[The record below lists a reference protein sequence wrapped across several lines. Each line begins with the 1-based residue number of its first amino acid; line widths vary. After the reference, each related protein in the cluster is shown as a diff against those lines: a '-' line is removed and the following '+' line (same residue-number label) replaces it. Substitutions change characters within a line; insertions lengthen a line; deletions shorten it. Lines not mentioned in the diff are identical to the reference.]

1 MATRKRPS
9 VAPMRNVSA
18 FLTPSTELTEPTEAT
33 EATEAPPLSEV
44 PIEQITLPAQQ
55 PRRYFDPAK
64 MAHLIES
71 VREHGILEPLI
82 VRPIALNQYELI
94 AGERRFRAAQS
105 LNLTAVPISSRA
117 FTDREAQQIA
127 LVENLQRED
136 LNPIEETE
144 AILALLALSLEV
156 ESSEIIAILNQA
168 SNAQKR
174 DLELTENVFRQY
186 EQIEKLLQ
194 GIGRFTAQSFR
205 SSRLP
210 LLNLPEDVLT
220 ALRQGKLEYT
230 KARAISQ
237 VKDETKRKKL
247 LKQAVTKELSLSAI
261 KEEIAVVKAE
271 ELGVDRDPA
280 DFKVRFDDIH
290 RRVKQ
295 AKLWDDP
302 KKRRRLEKM
311 MGDLEVLLETGM
323 AQS

>member
-18 FLTPSTELTEPTEAT
+18 FLTPSTEPTEAL
-33 EATEAPPLSEV
+33 PLSEV
-44 PIEQITLPAQQ
+44 PIDQITLPAQQ

-64 MAHLIES
+64 MAHLVES

-82 VRPIALNQYELI
+82 VRPIAPNQYELI

-105 LNLTAVPISSRA
+105 LNLTAVPISSRE

-144 AILALLALSLEV
+144 AILALLALRLEV
-156 ESSEIIAILNQA
+156 EPPEIIAILNQA

-174 DLELTENVFRQY
+174 DIELTENVFRQY

-230 KARAISQ
+230 KARAIAQ
-237 VKDETKRKKL
+237 VKDEAKRKKL

-271 ELGVDRDPA
+271 EVGVDRDPA

-311 MGDLEVLLETGM
+311 MGDLEVLLEAGV

>member
-18 FLTPSTELTEPTEAT
+18 FLTPTIEAT
-33 EATEAPPLSEV
+33 ESLPLSQV

-71 VREHGILEPLI
+71 VRKHGILEPLI
-82 VRPIALNQYELI
+82 VRPIALNQYELL
-94 AGERRFRAAQS
+94 AGERRLRAAQA
-105 LNLTAVPISSRA
+105 LKLPQVPISSRE
-117 FTDREAQQIA
+117 FSDREAQQIA

-144 AILALLALSLEV
+144 AILSLLTLSLDV
-156 ESSEIIAILNQA
+156 EQPEIIALLNQV

-174 DLELTENVFRQY
+174 NLDLTENVFRQY
-186 EQIEKLLQ
+186 EQIENLLQ
-194 GIGRFTAQSFR
+194 SIGRFTAQSFR

-210 LLNLPEDVLT
+210 LLNLPEEILT

-230 KARAISQ
+230 KARAIAQ
-237 VKDETKRKKL
+237 VKDEAKRKKL
-247 LKQAVTKELSLSAI
+247 LKQAVTKDLSLSAI
-261 KEEIAVVKAE
+261 KEEIAVIRAE
-271 ELGVDRDPA
+271 ESGNAEGDPV

-290 RRVKQ
+290 RRVKR

-311 MGDLEVLLETGM
+311 MGDLEALLETGV

>member
-18 FLTPSTELTEPTEAT
+18 FLTPTTQPTEPTELAD
-33 EATEAPPLSEV
+33 ALPLSEV

-82 VRPIALNQYELI
+82 VRPIAPNQYELI

-105 LNLTAVPISSRA
+105 LNLTVVPISPRA

-144 AILALLALSLEV
+144 AILALLALSLDV
-156 ESSEIIAILNQA
+156 ESSEIVAILNQV

-174 DLELTENVFRQY
+174 NLELTENVFRQY

-230 KARAISQ
+230 KARAIAQ
-237 VKDETKRKKL
+237 VKDEAKRKKL

-261 KEEIAVVKAE
+261 KEEIAVVRAE
-271 ELGVDRDPA
+271 EGAGDRDST
-280 DFKVRFDDIH
+280 DFKVRFDDIY

-302 KKRRRLEKM
+302 KKHRRLEKM
-311 MGDLEVLLETGM
+311 MGDLEALLEL
-323 AQS
+323 

>member
-18 FLTPSTELTEPTEAT
+18 FLTPSTESTEAL
-33 EATEAPPLSEV
+33 PLNEV
-44 PIEQITLPAQQ
+44 PIEQITLPSHQ

-71 VREHGILEPLI
+71 VRKHGILEPLI
-82 VRPIALNQYELI
+82 VRPIAPNQYELI

-105 LNLTAVPISSRA
+105 LNLTAVPISSRE

-144 AILALLALSLEV
+144 AILALLALSLDV
-156 ESSEIIAILNQA
+156 ESSEIIAILNQV

-174 DLELTENVFRQY
+174 NLELTENVFRQY
-186 EQIEKLLQ
+186 EQVEKLLQ

-210 LLNLPEDVLT
+210 LLNLPEDILT

-230 KARAISQ
+230 KARAIAQ
-237 VKDETKRKKL
+237 VKDEAKRKKL

-261 KEEIAVVKAE
+261 KEEIAVVRAE

-311 MGDLEVLLETGM
+311 MGDLEVLLEAGVV
-323 AQS
+323 QS

>member
-18 FLTPSTELTEPTEAT
+18 FLAPPTEVTEVT
-33 EATEAPPLSEV
+33 EALPLSQV
-44 PIEQITLPAQQ
+44 PIEQIKLPAQQ

-82 VRPIALNQYELI
+82 VRPIAPNQYELI
-94 AGERRFRAAQS
+94 AGERRLRAAQA
-105 LNLTAVPISSRA
+105 LNLTQVPISVREFS
-117 FTDREAQQIA
+117 DREAQQIA

-144 AILALLALSLEV
+144 AILSLLALSLDV
-156 ESSEIIAILNQA
+156 DKPEIIAILNQV

-174 DLELTENVFRQY
+174 NLELTENVFRQH
-186 EQIEKLLQ
+186 EKIENLLQ

-210 LLNLPEDVLT
+210 LLNLPEDILT

-230 KARAISQ
+230 KARAIAQ
-237 VKDETKRKKL
+237 VKDEAKRKKL
-247 LKQAVTKELSLSAI
+247 LKQVMTKQLSLSAI
-261 KEEIAVVKAE
+261 KDEIAVVRAE
-271 ELGVDRDPA
+271 DISVEGDPV
-280 DFKVRFDDIH
+280 DFKVRFDDLH
-290 RRVKQ
+290 RRVKR

-311 MGDLEVLLETGM
+311 MGDLEALLETGV

>member
-18 FLTPSTELTEPTEAT
+18 FLTPTIEAT
-33 EATEAPPLSEV
+33 ESLPLSQV

-64 MAHLIES
+64 MAYLIES

-82 VRPIALNQYELI
+82 VRPIALNQYELL
-94 AGERRFRAAQS
+94 AGERRLRAAQA
-105 LNLTAVPISSRA
+105 LKLPQVPISSRE
-117 FTDREAQQIA
+117 FSDREAQQIA

-144 AILALLALSLEV
+144 AILSLLALSLDV
-156 ESSEIIAILNQA
+156 EQPEIIALLNQV

-174 DLELTENVFRQY
+174 NLDLTENVFRQY
-186 EQIEKLLQ
+186 EQIENLLQ
-194 GIGRFTAQSFR
+194 SIGRFTAQSFR

-210 LLNLPEDVLT
+210 LLNLPEEILT

-230 KARAISQ
+230 KARAIAQ
-237 VKDETKRKKL
+237 VKDEAKRKKL
-247 LKQAVTKELSLSAI
+247 LKQAVTKDLSLSAI
-261 KEEIAVVKAE
+261 KEEIAVVRAE
-271 ELGVDRDPA
+271 ESGNAEGDPI

-290 RRVKQ
+290 RRVKR

-311 MGDLEVLLETGM
+311 MGDLEALLETGV

>member
-18 FLTPSTELTEPTEAT
+18 FLTPLTEAT
-33 EATEAPPLSEV
+33 ENAETTKATEAPPLSQI
-44 PIEQITLPAQQ
+44 PIDQIKLPAQQ

-82 VRPIALNQYELI
+82 VRPIAPNQYELL
-94 AGERRFRAAQS
+94 AGERRLRAAQA
-105 LNLTAVPISSRA
+105 LNLSQVPISAREFS
-117 FTDREAQQIA
+117 DREAQQIA

-144 AILALLALSLEV
+144 AILSLLALSLEV
-156 ESSEIIAILNQA
+156 KPPEIIAILNQV

-174 DLELTENVFRQY
+174 NLELTENVFRQH
-186 EQIEKLLQ
+186 EQIENLLQ

-210 LLNLPEDVLT
+210 LLNLPKDILT
-220 ALRQGKLEYT
+220 TLREGKLEYT
-230 KARAISQ
+230 KARAIAQ
-237 VKDETKRKKL
+237 VKDEAKRKKL
-247 LKQAVTKELSLSAI
+247 LKQAVQKALSLSAI
-261 KEEIAVVKAE
+261 KEEIAGVRAE
-271 ELGVDRDPA
+271 EADRDRDPA

-311 MGDLEVLLETGM
+311 MGDLEALLETGVT
-323 AQS
+323 Q

>member
-9 VAPMRNVSA
+9 VAPMRNIST
-18 FLTPSTELTEPTEAT
+18 FLTLPIDRAEPLPSGG
-33 EATEAPPLSEV
+33 V
-44 PIEQITLPAQQ
+44 PIEQITLPVQQ

-82 VRPIALNQYELI
+82 VRPIGPHQYELI
-94 AGERRFRAAQS
+94 AGERRFRAAQA
-105 LNLTAVPISSRA
+105 LNLTQIPISVREFS
-117 FTDREAQQIA
+117 DREAQQIA
-127 LVENLQRED
+127 LMENLQRED

-144 AILALLALSLEV
+144 AILSLLALSLDV
-156 ESSEIIAILNQA
+156 EPSEIIAILNQA
-168 SNAQKR
+168 SNAQR
-174 DLELTENVFRQY
+174 RSIELTENVFRQY
-186 EQIEKLLQ
+186 QQIEKLLQ

-210 LLNLPEDVLT
+210 LLNLPEEILM

-230 KARAISQ
+230 KARAIAQ
-237 VKDETKRKKL
+237 VKDEATRKKL

-261 KEEIAVVKAE
+261 KEEIAVARE
-271 ELGVDRDPA
+271 EEGRVGRDPA
-280 DFKVRFDDIH
+280 DFRIRFDDIH

-311 MGDLEVLLETGM
+311 MGDLEALLEAGVPNTNRN
-323 AQS
+323 ATET

>member
-9 VAPMRNVSA
+9 VSPMRNVSA
-18 FLTPSTELTEPTEAT
+18 FLTPSTEPTEAL
-33 EATEAPPLSEV
+33 PLSEV

-64 MAHLIES
+64 MEHLVES
-71 VREHGILEPLI
+71 VREYGILEPLI
-82 VRPIALNQYELI
+82 VRPIAPNQYELI

-105 LNLTAVPISSRA
+105 LNLTVVPISSRE

-144 AILALLALSLEV
+144 AILALLALSLEIK
-156 ESSEIIAILNQA
+156 SSEIIAILNQVA
-168 SNAQKR
+168 NAQKR
-174 DLELTENVFRQY
+174 NLEWTENVFRQY
-186 EQIEKLLQ
+186 EQVEKLLQ

-210 LLNLPEDVLT
+210 LLNLPEDILT

-230 KARAISQ
+230 KARAIAQ

-311 MGDLEVLLETGM
+311 MGDLEVLLEAGV

>member
-1 MATRKRPS
+1 MTTRKRPS

-18 FLTPSTELTEPTEAT
+18 FLTPAT
-33 EATEAPPLSEV
+33 EATEALPLNQV
-44 PIEQITLPAQQ
+44 PIEQIKLPAQQ

-64 MAHLIES
+64 MAHLVES

-82 VRPIALNQYELI
+82 VRPIAPNQYELL
-94 AGERRFRAAQS
+94 AGERRLRAAQA
-105 LNLTAVPISSRA
+105 LNLTQVPISSRE
-117 FTDREAQQIA
+117 FSDREAQQIA

-144 AILALLALSLEV
+144 AILSLLALSLNV
-156 ESSEIIAILNQA
+156 EQPEIIAILNQV

-174 DLELTENVFRQY
+174 NLELTENVFRQY
-186 EQIEKLLQ
+186 EQVENLLQ

-210 LLNLPEDVLT
+210 LLNLPEDILM

-230 KARAISQ
+230 KARAIAQ
-237 VKDETKRKKL
+237 LKDEVKRRKL

-261 KEEIAVVKAE
+261 KEEIAVFRAE
-271 ELGVDRDPA
+271 EGGNDRDSA
-280 DFKVRFDDIH
+280 DFKVRFDDIN

-295 AKLWDDP
+295 AKLWEDP

-311 MGDLEVLLETGM
+311 MGDLEALLEAGVI
-323 AQS
+323 QS

>member
-9 VAPMRNVSA
+9 IAPMRNVSA
-18 FLTPSTELTEPTEAT
+18 FLTPPTETT
-33 EATEAPPLSEV
+33 EALPLSQV
-44 PIEQITLPAQQ
+44 PIDQIKLPAQQ

-64 MAHLIES
+64 MANLIES

-82 VRPIALNQYELI
+82 VRPIAPNQYELL
-94 AGERRFRAAQS
+94 AGERRLRAAQA
-105 LNLTAVPISSRA
+105 LNLTQIPISSRE
-117 FTDREAQQIA
+117 FSDREAQKIA

-144 AILALLALSLEV
+144 AILSLLALSLDV
-156 ESSEIIAILNQA
+156 EPPEIIAILNQV

-174 DLELTENVFRQY
+174 NLELTENVFRQS

-194 GIGRFTAQSFR
+194 GVGRFTAQSFR

-210 LLNLPEDVLT
+210 LLNLPEDVLI
-220 ALRQGKLEYT
+220 ALRQGNLEYT
-230 KARAISQ
+230 KARAIAQ
-237 VKDETKRKKL
+237 VKDEVKRKKL

-261 KEEIAVVKAE
+261 KEEIAVFRAEDTSVKDQP
-271 ELGVDRDPA
+271 V

-290 RRVKQ
+290 RRVKR

-311 MGDLEVLLETGM
+311 MGDLEALLETGV
-323 AQS
+323 AQSEMEQR

>member
-1 MATRKRPS
+1 MAPRKRPS

-18 FLTPSTELTEPTEAT
+18 FLTPSTEPTELAEFT
-33 EATEAPPLSEV
+33 GPVPLNEV
-44 PIEQITLPAQQ
+44 PIEQIKLPAQQ
-55 PRRYFDPAK
+55 PRRYFDPVK
-64 MAHLIES
+64 MAQLIES

-82 VRPIALNQYELI
+82 VRPIAPNQYELL
-94 AGERRFRAAQS
+94 AGERRFRAAQA
-105 LNLTAVPISSRA
+105 LNLAQVPISSRA
-117 FTDREAQQIA
+117 FTDREARQIA

-144 AILALLALSLEV
+144 AILALLALSLDV
-156 ESSEIIAILNQA
+156 EPSEIIAILNQV

-174 DLELTENVFRQY
+174 NLELTENVFRQY

-210 LLNLPEDVLT
+210 LLNLPDDILT

-230 KARAISQ
+230 KARAIAQ
-237 VKDETKRKKL
+237 VKDEAMRKNI

-261 KEEIAVVKAE
+261 KEEIAVARAE
-271 ELGVDRDPA
+271 EGGADRDLA

-290 RRVKQ
+290 RRVKR

-302 KKRRRLEKM
+302 KKLRRLEKM
-311 MGDLEVLLETGM
+311 MGDLEALLETGV

>member
-18 FLTPSTELTEPTEAT
+18 FLTPSTEPTDPTEST
-33 EATEAPPLSEV
+33 EARPLSEV
-44 PIEQITLPAQQ
+44 PIEQIKLPAQQ

-82 VRPIALNQYELI
+82 VRPIAPNQYELI

-144 AILALLALSLEV
+144 AILALLALSLDV

-168 SNAQKR
+168 SNAKKR
-174 DLELTENVFRQY
+174 DIELTENVFRQY

-230 KARAISQ
+230 KARAIAQ
-237 VKDETKRKKL
+237 VKDEAKRKKL

-261 KEEIAVVKAE
+261 KEEIAVVRAE
-271 ELGVDRDPA
+271 ELGVDQDPA

-311 MGDLEVLLETGM
+311 MGDLEVLLESG
-323 AQS
+323 AVQS

>member
-18 FLTPSTELTEPTEAT
+18 FLTPTIEAT
-33 EATEAPPLSEV
+33 ESLPLSQV

-71 VREHGILEPLI
+71 VRKHGILEPLI
-82 VRPIALNQYELI
+82 VRPIALNQYELL
-94 AGERRFRAAQS
+94 AGERRLRAAQA
-105 LNLTAVPISSRA
+105 LKLPQVPISSRE
-117 FTDREAQQIA
+117 FSDREAQQIA

-144 AILALLALSLEV
+144 AILSLLALSLDV
-156 ESSEIIAILNQA
+156 EQPEIIALLNQV

-174 DLELTENVFRQY
+174 NLDLTENVFRQY
-186 EQIEKLLQ
+186 EQIENLLQ
-194 GIGRFTAQSFR
+194 SIGRFTAQSFR

-210 LLNLPEDVLT
+210 LLNLPEEILT

-230 KARAISQ
+230 KARAIAQ
-237 VKDETKRKKL
+237 VEDEAKRKKL
-247 LKQAVTKELSLSAI
+247 LKQAVTKDLSLSAI
-261 KEEIAVVKAE
+261 KEEIAVIRAE
-271 ELGVDRDPA
+271 ESGNAEGDPV

-290 RRVKQ
+290 RRVKR

-311 MGDLEVLLETGM
+311 MGDLEALLETGV

>member
-18 FLTPSTELTEPTEAT
+18 FLTPSTEPTEAL
-33 EATEAPPLSEV
+33 PLSEV
-44 PIEQITLPAQQ
+44 PIDQITLPAQQ

-64 MAHLIES
+64 MAHLVES
-71 VREHGILEPLI
+71 VREHGILEPII
-82 VRPIALNQYELI
+82 VRPIAPNQYELI
-94 AGERRFRAAQS
+94 AGERRFRAAQL
-105 LNLTAVPISSRA
+105 LNLTAVPISSRE

-144 AILALLALSLEV
+144 AILALLALSLDV
-156 ESSEIIAILNQA
+156 ESSEIIAILNQV

-174 DLELTENVFRQY
+174 NLELTENVFRQY

-230 KARAISQ
+230 KARAIAQ

-311 MGDLEVLLETGM
+311 MGDLEVLLEAGV

>member
-18 FLTPSTELTEPTEAT
+18 FLTAPTETA
-33 EATEAPPLSEV
+33 EAPPLSEV
-44 PIEQITLPAQQ
+44 PIGQIKLPSQQ

-64 MAHLIES
+64 MAHLVES

-82 VRPIALNQYELI
+82 VRPIGPNQYELI
-94 AGERRFRAAQS
+94 AGERRFRAAQA
-105 LNLTAVPISSRA
+105 LNLTQVPISARE

-144 AILALLALSLEV
+144 AILSLLALLLEV
-156 ESSEIIAILNQA
+156 EQPDIIAILNQV

-174 DLELTENVFRQY
+174 NLELTENVFRQY
-186 EQIEKLLQ
+186 EQIENLFQ

-230 KARAISQ
+230 KARAIAQ
-237 VKDETKRKKL
+237 IKDEAKRKKL

-261 KEEIAVVKAE
+261 KKEIAVVRAE
-271 ELGVDRDPA
+271 EGEREGNPA

-311 MGDLEVLLETGM
+311 MGDLEALLEAGV
-323 AQS
+323 AQL

>member
-9 VAPMRNVSA
+9 VTPMRNVSA
-18 FLTPSTELTEPTEAT
+18 FLTPSTEPTEAL
-33 EATEAPPLSEV
+33 PLSEV

-64 MAHLIES
+64 MAHLVES

-82 VRPIALNQYELI
+82 VRPIAPNQYELI

-105 LNLTAVPISSRA
+105 LNLTAVPISSRE

-156 ESSEIIAILNQA
+156 ESSEIIVILNQVA
-168 SNAQKR
+168 NAQKR
-174 DLELTENVFRQY
+174 NLELTENVFRQY
-186 EQIEKLLQ
+186 EQVEKLLQ

-210 LLNLPEDVLT
+210 LLNLPEDILA

-230 KARAISQ
+230 KARAIAQ
-237 VKDETKRKKL
+237 VKDEAKRKKL

-261 KEEIAVVKAE
+261 RGEIAVVKAE

-311 MGDLEVLLETGM
+311 MGDLEVLLEAGV

>member
-18 FLTPSTELTEPTEAT
+18 FLSPTTEPTELAELAELAAT
-33 EATEAPPLSEV
+33 LPLIEV
-44 PIEQITLPAQQ
+44 PIEQIILPNQQ

-105 LNLTAVPISSRA
+105 LNLTAVPISSRE

-144 AILALLALSLEV
+144 AILALLSLSLEV
-156 ESSEIIAILNQA
+156 EPPEIVSILNQA

-174 DLELTENVFRQY
+174 HLELTENVFRQY
-186 EQIEKLLQ
+186 EQIEKVLQ

-210 LLNLPEDVLT
+210 LLNLPEDILT
-220 ALRQGKLEYT
+220 VLRQGNLEYT
-230 KARAISQ
+230 KARAIAQ
-237 VKDETKRKKL
+237 VKDEAKRKNL
-247 LKQAVTKELSLSAI
+247 LKLAVTKELSLSAI
-261 KEEIAVVKAE
+261 KEEITVLRAE
-271 ELGVDRDPA
+271 NGGGDRDPS

-311 MGDLEVLLETGM
+311 MSDLEVLLDSGV

>member
-9 VAPMRNVSA
+9 VSPMRNVSA
-18 FLTPSTELTEPTEAT
+18 FLTPSTEPTEAL
-33 EATEAPPLSEV
+33 PLSEV

-64 MAHLIES
+64 MEHLVES
-71 VREHGILEPLI
+71 VREYGILEPLI
-82 VRPIALNQYELI
+82 VRPIAPNQYELI

-105 LNLTAVPISSRA
+105 LNLTVVPISSRE

-144 AILALLALSLEV
+144 AILALLALSLEIK
-156 ESSEIIAILNQA
+156 SSEIIAILNQVA
-168 SNAQKR
+168 NAQKR
-174 DLELTENVFRQY
+174 NLELTENVFRQY
-186 EQIEKLLQ
+186 EQVEKLLQ

-210 LLNLPEDVLT
+210 LLNLPEDILT

-230 KARAISQ
+230 KARAIAQ

-311 MGDLEVLLETGM
+311 MGDLEVLLEAGV

>member
-9 VAPMRNVSA
+9 VTPMRNVSA
-18 FLTPSTELTEPTEAT
+18 FLTPLAEPIEAL
-33 EATEAPPLSEV
+33 PLSEV

-82 VRPIALNQYELI
+82 VRPIAPNQYELI

-105 LNLTAVPISSRA
+105 LNLTAVPISSRE

-144 AILALLALSLEV
+144 AILALLALSLDV
-156 ESSEIIAILNQA
+156 ESSEIIAILNQVA
-168 SNAQKR
+168 NAQKR
-174 DLELTENVFRQY
+174 NLELTENVFRQY
-186 EQIEKLLQ
+186 EQVEKLLQ

-230 KARAISQ
+230 KARAIAQ
-237 VKDETKRKKL
+237 IKDETKRKKL

-261 KEEIAVVKAE
+261 KQEIAVVRAE
-271 ELGVDRDPA
+271 ELGADRDPA

-311 MGDLEVLLETGM
+311 MGDLEVLLEAGV

>member
-9 VAPMRNVSA
+9 VTPMRNVSA
-18 FLTPSTELTEPTEAT
+18 FLTPLAEPIEAL
-33 EATEAPPLSEV
+33 PLSEV

-82 VRPIALNQYELI
+82 VRPIAPNQYELI

-105 LNLTAVPISSRA
+105 LNLTAVPISSRE

-144 AILALLALSLEV
+144 AILALLALSLDV
-156 ESSEIIAILNQA
+156 ESSEIIAILNQVA
-168 SNAQKR
+168 NAQKR
-174 DLELTENVFRQY
+174 NLELTENVFRQY
-186 EQIEKLLQ
+186 EQVEKLLQ

-230 KARAISQ
+230 KARAIAQ

-247 LKQAVTKELSLSAI
+247 LKQAVMKELSLSAI
-261 KEEIAVVKAE
+261 KQEIAVVRAE
-271 ELGVDRDPA
+271 ELGADRDPA

-311 MGDLEVLLETGM
+311 MGDLEVLLEAGV

>member
-1 MATRKRPS
+1 MTTRKRPS

-18 FLTPSTELTEPTEAT
+18 FLTPFTESTEAL
-33 EATEAPPLSEV
+33 PLNEV
-44 PIEQITLPAQQ
+44 PIGQITLPAQQ

-82 VRPIALNQYELI
+82 VRPIAPNQYELL
-94 AGERRFRAAQS
+94 AGERRLRAAQA
-105 LNLTAVPISSRA
+105 LNLALVPISARE

-144 AILALLALSLEV
+144 AILSLLALSLEV
-156 ESSEIIAILNQA
+156 ESSEIIAILNQV

-174 DLELTENVFRQY
+174 NLELTENVFRQHK
-186 EQIEKLLQ
+186 QIEKLLQ

-210 LLNLPEDVLT
+210 LLNLPEEILT

-230 KARAISQ
+230 KGRAIAQ
-237 VKDETKRKKL
+237 VKDEAKRKKL

-261 KEEIAVVKAE
+261 KEEIAIVWVEAE
-271 ELGVDRDPA
+271 SMEDAPI
-280 DFKVRFDDIH
+280 DFRVRFDDIH
-290 RRVKQ
+290 RRVKR

-311 MGDLEVLLETGM
+311 MGDLEALLETGV
-323 AQS
+323 AQ

>member
-9 VAPMRNVSA
+9 IAPMRNVSA
-18 FLTPSTELTEPTEAT
+18 FLTTPPETTETTET
-33 EATEAPPLSEV
+33 PPISEV
-44 PIEQITLPAQQ
+44 PITQINLPTQQ
-55 PRRYFDPAK
+55 PRHYFDPAK

-82 VRPIALNQYELI
+82 VRPIAPNQYELI
-94 AGERRFRAAQS
+94 AGERRLRAAQS
-105 LNLTAVPISSRA
+105 LNLAQVPISVREFS
-117 FTDREAQQIA
+117 DREAQQIA

-144 AILALLALSLEV
+144 AILALLTLSLEV
-156 ESSEIIAILNQA
+156 TEAEIIAILNQV

-174 DLELTENVFRQY
+174 NLELTENVFRQH
-186 EQIEKLLQ
+186 EQIENLLQ

-210 LLNLPEDVLT
+210 LLNLPEEILM

-230 KARAISQ
+230 KARAIAQ
-237 VKDETKRKKL
+237 VKDKIQRKKL

-261 KEEIAVVKAE
+261 KEEIAVFQAE
-271 ELGVDRDPA
+271 DKSVEGDPI

-290 RRVKQ
+290 RRVKR

-311 MGDLEVLLETGM
+311 MSDLELLLETGS

>member
-18 FLTPSTELTEPTEAT
+18 FLTPTIEAT
-33 EATEAPPLSEV
+33 ESLPLSQV

-71 VREHGILEPLI
+71 VRKHGILEPLI
-82 VRPIALNQYELI
+82 VRPIALNQYELL
-94 AGERRFRAAQS
+94 AGERRLRAAQA
-105 LNLTAVPISSRA
+105 LKLPQVPISSRE
-117 FTDREAQQIA
+117 FSDREAQQIA

-144 AILALLALSLEV
+144 AILSLLALSLDV
-156 ESSEIIAILNQA
+156 EQPEIIALLNQV

-174 DLELTENVFRQY
+174 NLDLTENVFRQY
-186 EQIEKLLQ
+186 EQIENLLQ
-194 GIGRFTAQSFR
+194 SIGRFTAQSFR

-210 LLNLPEDVLT
+210 LLNLPEEILT

-230 KARAISQ
+230 KARAIAQ
-237 VKDETKRKKL
+237 VKDEAKRKKL
-247 LKQAVTKELSLSAI
+247 LKQAVTKDLSLSAI
-261 KEEIAVVKAE
+261 KEEIAVIRAE
-271 ELGVDRDPA
+271 ESGNAEGDPV

-290 RRVKQ
+290 RRVKR

-311 MGDLEVLLETGM
+311 MGDLEALLETGV

>member
-18 FLTPSTELTEPTEAT
+18 FLTPSTEPTEAL
-33 EATEAPPLSEV
+33 PLSAV
-44 PIEQITLPAQQ
+44 PIEQITLPVQQ

-64 MAHLIES
+64 MAHLVES

-82 VRPIALNQYELI
+82 VRPIAPNQYELI

-105 LNLTAVPISSRA
+105 LNLTAVPISSRE

-156 ESSEIIAILNQA
+156 ESSEIIAILNQVA
-168 SNAQKR
+168 NAQKR
-174 DLELTENVFRQY
+174 NLELTENVFHQY
-186 EQIEKLLQ
+186 EQVEKLLQ

-210 LLNLPEDVLT
+210 LLNLPEDILT

-230 KARAISQ
+230 KARAIAQ
-237 VKDETKRKKL
+237 IKDETKRKKL

-311 MGDLEVLLETGM
+311 MGDLEVLLETGV

>member
-18 FLTPSTELTEPTEAT
+18 FLTPTTEVTEVLPLTQ
-33 EATEAPPLSEV
+33 V
-44 PIEQITLPAQQ
+44 PIDQITLPAKQ

-82 VRPIALNQYELI
+82 VRPIAPNQYELL
-94 AGERRFRAAQS
+94 AGERRLRAAQA
-105 LNLTAVPISSRA
+105 LNLNQVPISSRE

-144 AILALLALSLEV
+144 AILSLLALSLEV
-156 ESSEIIAILNQA
+156 EQPEIIAILNQA

-174 DLELTENVFRQY
+174 NLELTENVFRQH
-186 EQIEKLLQ
+186 EQIENLLQ

-210 LLNLPEDVLT
+210 LLNLPEDILT

-230 KARAISQ
+230 KARAIAQ
-237 VKDETKRKKL
+237 VKDEAKRKKL

-261 KEEIAVVKAE
+261 KEEIAIVRAE
-271 ELGVDRDPA
+271 EESVEDAPVDFR
-280 DFKVRFDDIH
+280 VRFDDIH
-290 RRVKQ
+290 RRVKR

-311 MGDLEVLLETGM
+311 MGDLEALLETGVT
-323 AQS
+323 Q

>member
-9 VAPMRNVSA
+9 VTPMRNVSA
-18 FLTPSTELTEPTEAT
+18 FLTPSTELTESL
-33 EATEAPPLSEV
+33 PLSEV

-64 MAHLIES
+64 MAHLVES
-71 VREHGILEPLI
+71 IREHGILEPLI
-82 VRPIALNQYELI
+82 VRPIAPNQYELI

-105 LNLTAVPISSRA
+105 LNLTAVPISSRE

-144 AILALLALSLEV
+144 AILALLALSLDV
-156 ESSEIIAILNQA
+156 ESSEIIAILNQVA
-168 SNAQKR
+168 NAQKR
-174 DLELTENVFRQY
+174 NLELTENVFRQY
-186 EQIEKLLQ
+186 EQVEKLLQ

-210 LLNLPEDVLT
+210 LLNLPEDILT

-230 KARAISQ
+230 KARAIAQ

-261 KEEIAVVKAE
+261 KQEIAVVRAE

-311 MGDLEVLLETGM
+311 MGDLEVLLEAGV

>member
-18 FLTPSTELTEPTEAT
+18 FLMTPTESTESL
-33 EATEAPPLSEV
+33 PLREV
-44 PIEQITLPAQQ
+44 PIEQIKLPTQQ

-82 VRPIALNQYELI
+82 VRPIAPNQYELL
-94 AGERRFRAAQS
+94 AGERRLRAAQA
-105 LNLTAVPISSRA
+105 LNFTQVPISVREFS
-117 FTDREAQQIA
+117 DREAQQIA

-144 AILALLALSLEV
+144 AILSLLALMLEV
-156 ESSEIIAILNQA
+156 EQTEIIAILNQVA
-168 SNAQKR
+168 NAQKR
-174 DLELTENVFRQY
+174 SLELTENVFRQH
-186 EQIEKLLQ
+186 EQIENLLQ

-210 LLNLPEDVLT
+210 LLNLPEDILT

-230 KARAISQ
+230 KARAIAQ

-247 LKQAVTKELSLSAI
+247 LKQALMKDLSLSAI
-261 KEEIAVVKAE
+261 KDEIAVVRAE
-271 ELGVDRDPA
+271 DKSVEGNPV

-290 RRVKQ
+290 RRVKR

-311 MGDLEVLLETGM
+311 MSDLEALLETEV